1 MVFSSD
7 EAAASPDPV
16 KSSFPLFKIYLL
28 DVCVFVLFV
37 INTKRCISLLFICT
51 LNVLGVETFICS
63 PRSADKSEFV
73 QRQFRLYS
81 TNSEIVTSED
91 PKPQAHMTWVCYTVR
106 VRARAISGPTF
117 IFSSAQ

>member
-16 KSSFPLFKIYLL
+16 KSSFLYSK
-28 DVCVFVLFV
+28 CFVLFV

-51 LNVLGVETFICS
+51 LNVLEVETLICS
-63 PRSADKSEFV
+63 PGSADKSEFV

-81 TNSEIVTSED
+81 TNSSQSEIVTSED